1 MQEAPRTDGVRHSG
15 LLSRAAR
22 PRFRRGE
29 IRLLDSCR
37 GRRCRLGLG
46 DHSPRRLSA
55 CAWRADGVRH
65 ARPSGVYPSWRGAGG
80 ILSRADRE
88 DLRVRSLA
96 SGDIAGTGAVY
107 TRGSRLFLGPVTA
120 VWFSNAATAKRA
132 EAALLNGRPLNDHGH
147 RLQEAR
153 MCNVLIASY
162 RRSNDRALDRKFDR
176 AVAFMHENC

>member
-1 MQEAPRTDGVRHSG
+1 MRYVCLILVVAVGAG
-15 LLSRAAR
+15 LALAITAR
-22 PRFRRGE
+22 GDSARVLGE
-29 IRLLDSCR
+29 PTVFGTLDQA
-37 GRRCRLGLG
+37 GFTRLGVVPEASSLVQIG
-46 DHSPRRLSA
+46 KTF
-55 CAWRADGVRH
+55 G
-65 ARPSGVYPSWRGAGG
+65 
-80 ILSRADRE
+80 
-88 DLRVRSLA
+88 VRSLA